1 MENQRIRLSK
11 KLLKNALL
19 ELLREKRIDKISISE
34 LCSAAQINRTTFY
47 KYYGN
52 QYDLLAEMEQDFFRQ
67 LQENFLDKDPDD
79 VENLTELIRF
89 LDADQDRWKV
99 LINSVGDQVFTE
111 KLFDTPAIRS
121 LFRRHSLRNVDPRT
135 EGYAHVFLPG
145 RVCGDPPLAQRGTA
159 AGIPRGNRPAA
170 AGIGVPGHGDM
181 MQNTGARVRPG

>member
-1 MENQRIRLSK
+1 MENQRICLSK

-99 LINSVGDQVFTE
+99 LINSVGDQAFTE

-135 EGYAHVFLPG
+135 EGYVRTFFCQGGYAVIRRWLNAEPPG
-145 RVCGDPPLAQRGTA
+145 ESPEEFARLLRELASQVM
-159 AGIPRGNRPAA
+159 GI
-170 AGIGVPGHGDM
+170 
-181 MQNTGARVRPG
+181 